1 MAMAVMRTESNII
14 LLLYRSLPGGVKQR
28 ILHRLTKVFAKHSR

>member
-1 MAMAVMRTESNII
+1 
-14 LLLYRSLPGGVKQR
+14 LYRSLPGGVKQR